1 MDYLYFSSIKNHS
14 PSTLVVSYDIACQW
28 SRNLLLRSTTY
39 PSELVGTRA
48 TDLRLTFLVPKFHLY
63 AHRTECQINYSFNL
77 TPGVGRTD
85 GESPERGWAAMNP
98 VASST
103 KEMGPGS
110 RRDTLDDHFGDY
122 NWRKVTS
129 LHAALLR
136 KMQEAVE
143 MRAEHVGNFLDFSDS
158 LPATIVQ
165 QFYGL
170 VLQWESGSSEQNPYE
185 AKVEAISAKRIRLEL
200 AQEEASAVE
209 RDKELLMHDTVS
221 PSILITQ
228 GLELQDQQAR
238 LKIDD
243 QAVGAHPTEI
253 QRTHILERRNRLMR
267 RISSWQSIQELYIPG
282 IGLHRR
288 SAETRGSTDGT
299 FDAEEINLFLPSN
312 LVPRFHVDTKLA
324 EYEWRLRYAIA
335 HDLLSELR
343 RQLLILGT
351 MYQSKDRYVRGQEHN
366 TRSITLIKNV
376 QSRINYAA
384 TRYRSNRD
392 ALLSLSTF
400 LNKSGWETTLRV
412 LADTDLRGLKEGEDA
427 SGSEGRR
434 TLSWI
439 WMTQRE
445 NKTEMTESMSEG
457 DYRYHLP

>member
-1 MDYLYFSSIKNHS
+1 MI
-14 PSTLVVSYDIACQW
+14 YDIA
-28 SRNLLLRSTTY
+28 L
-39 PSELVGTRA
+39 TRFGL
-48 TDLRLTFLVPKFHLY
+48 TD
-63 AHRTECQINYSFNL
+63 
-77 TPGVGRTD
+77 
-85 GESPERGWAAMNP
+85 
-98 VASST
+98 
-103 KEMGPGS
+103 
-110 RRDTLDDHFGDY
+110 
-122 NWRKVTS
+122 
-129 LHAALLR
+129 AALLR

-143 MRAEHVGNFLDFSDS
+143 MHAEHVGNFLDFSDS

-185 AKVEAISAKRIRLEL
+185 AKVEAISVKRIRLEL

-228 GLELQDQQAR
+228 GLELQDQQAH

-243 QAVGAHPTEI
+243 QAVVLI
-253 QRTHILERRNRLMR
+253 QPK
-267 RISSWQSIQELYIPG
+267 SSVLTFWSVATVSCAES
-282 IGLHRR
+282 HRGNPFKN
-288 SAETRGSTDGT
+288 STFQALDSTDIARRPGEAPRHLRRGGNQP
-299 FDAEEINLFLPSN
+299 FPS
-312 LVPRFHVDTKLA
+312 VSCDTKLA

-376 QSRINYAA
+376 QSQINYAA

-457 DYRYHLP
+457 DYRYHLS